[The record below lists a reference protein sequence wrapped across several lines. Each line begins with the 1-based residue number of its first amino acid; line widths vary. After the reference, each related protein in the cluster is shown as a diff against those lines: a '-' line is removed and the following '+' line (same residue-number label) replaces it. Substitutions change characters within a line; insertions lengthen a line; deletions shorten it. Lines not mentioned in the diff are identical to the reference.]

1 MFCVMEL
8 LQQWVTEYPWIIHI
22 CVNHNILPRNEK
34 NRISNPVKFQ
44 CIMLCN
50 VYSGNG
56 SIFKSLFSHVLYKF
70 SYKHFWDWTVHTIK
84 CYISVPAQTSNM
96 AFLLI
101 FFSVLSMFGIH
112 KVPSIKCKGGYVMCL
127 TVATGSANHSHSFSL
142 CSQQPIS
149 KVSELF
155 ICKVCS
161 NCVIEVDCGSVLIYS
176 NTLLPNRMERI
187 CPS

>member
-1 MFCVMEL
+1 MGAFSNHFFPIYCTNSPTNIFEIEQYVPLNVIFQCQHRPQTWQSCLSLFLLFPCLVFTKSQVLNVRVGRSCASL
-8 LQQWVTEYPWIIHI
+8 LQQVLQTIHI
-22 CVNHNILPRNEK
+22 
-34 NRISNPVKFQ
+34 
-44 CIMLCN
+44 
-50 VYSGNG
+50 Y
-56 SIFKSLFSHVLYKF
+56 
-70 SYKHFWDWTVHTIK
+70 
-84 CYISVPAQTSNM
+84 
-96 AFLLI
+96 
-101 FFSVLSMFGIH
+101 
-112 KVPSIKCKGGYVMCL
+112 
-127 TVATGSANHSHSFSL
+127 FSL